1 MKGFVSTP
9 SSTTRFSEVF
19 ESRNLIAELIRRDF
33 NVRYKQTG
41 LGVLW
46 AIINPGVNILLYL
59 FVFGLLVR
67 LPTPEYNAP
76 YAAVLISAILFWNL
90 FSISML
96 TASDALI
103 NNMHLVT
110 KVYFPRLSLCIAS
123 VFVALIDFLI
133 AFIVFV
139 PLALLYHVDIS
150 LIRLLLLIPCII
162 ITLML
167 GCGFGCAMAIL
178 KLKYRDIRHILPL
191 ITQVIFFASPIVYTL
206 SIVPEQYKIFYSFN
220 PITGI
225 VMMSR
230 WAILGG
236 APIDL
241 TMLTYSLISAFVV
254 MCLGVIYFVKND
266 RSVADYE

>member
-9 SSTTRFSEVF
+9 SSSTKFSEIF
-19 ESRNLIAELIRRDF
+19 ESRNLISEFIRRDF

-41 LGVLW
+41 LGILW
-46 AIINPGVNILLYL
+46 AVINPSVNILLYL

-67 LPTPEYNAP
+67 LPTPDYNAP

-90 FSISML
+90 FSSSML

-133 AFIVFV
+133 AFIVFI

-150 LIRLLLLIPCII
+150 MLRLLLLIPCTL

-167 GCGFGCAMAIL
+167 GCGAGCAMAVL
-178 KLKYRDIRHILPL
+178 KLKYRDFRHVLPL
-191 ITQVIFFASPIVYTL
+191 LTQVIFFASPVVYTL
-206 SIVPEQYKIFYSFN
+206 SLVPEKYKVFYSFN

-236 APIDL
+236 GAMDL
-241 TMLTYSLISAFVV
+241 TTLTYSLISAFVV
-254 MCLGVIYFVKND
+254 MFAGVFYFIKND